1 MGRAC
6 DGSAQDDALK
16 GADHSFQLAGLMQ
29 CHSGGTKCIKRKQPL
44 LQRI

>member
-29 CHSGGTKCIKRKQPL
+29 CHLRYWNGYAKVF
-44 LQRI
+44 